1 MNELAIVLI
10 VVVVP
15 VITSICLY
23 TYTSKSSV
31 MSLCYEVEQ
40 DDNIEIVFEPRNSPM
55 IATI

>member
-15 VITSICLY
+15 VVAGICLY
-23 TYTSKSSV
+23 TYVSKSSA